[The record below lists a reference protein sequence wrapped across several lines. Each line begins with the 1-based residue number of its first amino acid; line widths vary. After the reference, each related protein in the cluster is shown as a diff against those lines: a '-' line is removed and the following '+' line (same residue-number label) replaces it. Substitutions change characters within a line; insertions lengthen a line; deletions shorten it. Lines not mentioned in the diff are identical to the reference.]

1 MAATDRDTGL
11 DPASGFDSHV
21 NPGADSDEEGF
32 EQFVAAS
39 QELFAVMRRNRGRIA
54 GREAGLSL
62 SQLGLLDAVAT
73 HGPLLVGQIA
83 AHAGVSGPSAT
94 RMLKQLEAEGVV
106 TRRRSADDERKVLV
120 ALTDHGQDLVDRQ
133 RRALRTAQ
141 RGHYA
146 ELTAQQRKVFVE
158 VLHQMAVMVDAWGD
172 LELADAEVTD

>member
-1 MAATDRDTGL
+1 MAATNRDTGL
-11 DPASGFDSHV
+11 DPASRFDSHL
-21 NPGADSDEEGF
+21 NPGSDFDEEGF

-39 QELFAVMRRNRGRIA
+39 QELFAVMRRNRGRLA
-54 GREAGLSL
+54 GRAGLSL

-94 RMLKQLEAEGVV
+94 RMLKQLEAGGVV

-146 ELTAQQRKVFVE
+146 ELTPQQRKVFVE
-158 VLHQMAVMVDAWGD
+158 VLHQMAMMVDAWGD
-172 LELADAEVTD
+172 LELADAEVTG